1 MSRKRCGVFALV
13 GEPNAGKSTLMNRV
27 VGTGISVVTHKAQ
40 TTRFNVRGIR
50 NHGEIQLVLIDTPG
64 LFRARRV
71 PDRSMVQDAW
81 TAVWDSDASIFVVD
95 ARKGVTAG
103 ARMIVQGLAEK
114 MESVQTRDSEEPRQ
128 MRVPGAA
135 LVINKV
141 DLVKKPELLRLSAEL
156 NDLSEFS
163 MTFMVSAR
171 SGSGVERLQ
180 DWLESVAP
188 AGPWRFAKDQSS
200 DLSPERF
207 AAELTRKHIL
217 LHLHQELPYRLR
229 VDPVSWDVLKD
240 GSVRIEQLVS
250 VKRAGHRGILL
261 GPRGRTIRTI
271 GSAARSELRKLLGID
286 AHLLLRVQVRP
297 ERNRESSVGRGTGRE
312 MAK

>member
-1 MSRKRCGVFALV
+1 
-13 GEPNAGKSTLMNRV
+13 MNRV

-81 TAVWDSDASIFVVD
+81 TAVWDSDASLFVVD

-114 MESVQTRDSEEPRQ
+114 MESVRTRDSEEPRQ

-188 AGPWRFAKDQSS
+188 AGPWLFAKDQSS

-217 LHLHQELPYRLR
+217 LHLHQELPYRLG

-261 GPRGRTIRTI
+261 GHRGRTIRTI